1 MCAAAAVAA
10 TWDVFNIYF
19 KKRPT
24 EFPVVLPNGET
35 IQVPVEPQHHIPHS
49 DLLENGDGMFET
61 SATVIKDA
69 GDDPDIT
76 NGMKVVANISHTF
89 RIDDPLPETLPRTT
103 TTSSSAAAKA

>member
-1 MCAAAAVAA
+1 MCRRCAVAA

-76 NGMKVVANISHTF
+76 NGMKLWPI
-89 RIDDPLPETLPRTT
+89 
-103 TTSSSAAAKA
+103 